1 MLASL
6 QAQKGAI
13 AEQLASAKR
22 NFEVGTTNITDT
34 NEAQA
39 SADLEIAATNNLGV
53 AHNALQQII
62 FKAPAPLA
70 TLRTGVKRSAPE
82 QAAIEAWVN
91 SPEQQ
96 NFGVLGQEITLDI
109 AKPRHQEKPL
119 PSGCQRQRYSF
130 LQRIADRQFDRRA
143 MEYPDIFRRHRQ
155 QQRTPGTRHWKAQPV
170 PIWKMRTRARLSTP
184 SKPISASAT
193 NWLRSGPMKRQR
205 SPANRRS
212 TRIA

>member
-22 NFEVGTTNITDT
+22 NFEVGTANITDT

-109 AKPRHQEKPL
+109 AKRDIKKSRSHQDV
-119 PSGCQRQRYSF
+119 SGSDIPFYNVSQTANSIGVQWNILIYSGDTVNSSVRQVRGTGKHSPFRSGKCAPERDSQRQASLSR
-130 LQRIADRQFDRRA
+130 
-143 MEYPDIFRRHRQ
+143 RQ
-155 QQRTPGTRHWKAQPV
+155 QRPG
-170 PIWKMRTRARLSTP
+170 
-184 SKPISASAT
+184 
-193 NWLRSGPMKRQR
+193 SGQGL
-205 SPANRRS
+205 
-212 TRIA
+212 